1 MELIVAPP
9 RDGQPQTAWRLAPLV
24 FGMFNVRL
32 PLTSYADSEML
43 LPLLIILLGF
53 IGLLWSAERFVGV
66 AAATAWRAG
75 MSTLLVGMT
84 VVSLGTSA
92 PEIVVSVMASLD
104 GAPNLAIGNA
114 LGSNIANIALVLG
127 ITALA
132 VPIPVRFSIVRRELP
147 LLLGATG
154 LAGYALANSHLDRLD
169 GILLLVL
176 LAFSLWWLFRAD
188 SPDGESI
195 GEIPEM
201 PLSRA
206 LAWLVGTLAI
216 MVASSRALVWGASEL
231 ARGLG
236 VSELVIGLTVVAI
249 GTSLPELAACLA
261 SALKRH
267 HDLAIGNVIG
277 SNLFNML
284 TVLPVPALLAPG
296 ITDSAA
302 AGRDYPVML
311 VLTLALGALLLWNRH
326 GQLGRLPGA
335 LLVIA
340 YAGYLLWLG
349 NSGPAAAGLSP

>member
-1 MELIVAPP
+1 
-9 RDGQPQTAWRLAPLV
+9 
-24 FGMFNVRL
+24 
-32 PLTSYADSEML
+32 ML
-43 LPLLIILLGF
+43 LPLLIIMLGF
-53 IGLLWSAERFVGV
+53 VGLLWSADRFVGA

-104 GAPNLAIGNA
+104 GVPDLAIGNA

-127 ITALA
+127 VTALV

-154 LAGYALANSHLDRLD
+154 LAGYALANGHLDRFD
-169 GILLLVL
+169 GVLLLTL
-176 LAFSLWWLFRAD
+176 LVFSLWWLFLAD
-188 SPDGESI
+188 TPDDESA
-195 GEIPEM
+195 GEIPGM
-201 PLSRA
+201 A
-206 LAWLVGTLAI
+206 LGQALGWLVATLVI

-249 GTSLPELAACLA
+249 GTSLPELAACVA

-296 ITDSAA
+296 ATDPAA

-311 VLTLALGALLLWNRH
+311 VLTLALGALLLWNRRGH
-326 GQLGRLPGA
+326 LGRLPGG
-335 LLVIA
+335 LLVLG
-340 YAGYLLWLG
+340 YAGYLAWLG
-349 NSGPAAAGLSP
+349 SAGPSSVG

>member
-1 MELIVAPP
+1 
-9 RDGQPQTAWRLAPLV
+9 
-24 FGMFNVRL
+24 MFNVRPPPIEPVL
-32 PLTSYADSEML
+32 AML
-43 LPLLIILLGF
+43 LPLLIVMLGLV
-53 IGLLWSAERFVGV
+53 GLLWSADRFVGA

-104 GAPNLAIGNA
+104 DVPDLAIGNA

-127 ITALA
+127 VTALV

-154 LAGYALANSHLDRLD
+154 LAGYTLANGHLDRLD
-169 GILLLVL
+169 GLLLLAL
-176 LAFSLWWLFRAD
+176 LMFSLWWLFRAD
-188 SPDGESI
+188 TPDEESA
-195 GEIPEM
+195 GEIPAM
-201 PLSRA
+201 A
-206 LAWLVGTLAI
+206 LGQAMTWLTVTLVV

-231 ARGLG
+231 ARDLG

-249 GTSLPELAACLA
+249 GTSLPELAACVA

-284 TVLPVPALLAPG
+284 TVLPVPAFLAPG
-296 ITDSAA
+296 AADPAA
-302 AGRDYPVML
+302 ASRDYPVML
-311 VLTLALGALLLWNRH
+311 MLTLALGALLLWHRH
-326 GQLGRLPGA
+326 GHLGRLPGG
-335 LLVIA
+335 LLVLA
-340 YAGYLLWLG
+340 YVTYLTWIGFAGP
-349 NSGPAAAGLSP
+349 STLS